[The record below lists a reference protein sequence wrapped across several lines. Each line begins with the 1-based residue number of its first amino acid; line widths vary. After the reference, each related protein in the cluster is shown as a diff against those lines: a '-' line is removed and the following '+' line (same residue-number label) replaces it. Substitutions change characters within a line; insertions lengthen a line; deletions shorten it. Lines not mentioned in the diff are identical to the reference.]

1 MSRNLKKGLIF
12 TIFLFIFMLLFFF
25 KGYFS
30 DNVKTLIVVDA
41 KRSSMKLIEEIINE
55 EVVNKKYNFF
65 YESVD
70 SDGVKIM
77 SFDSIKANL
86 LLSSTLDKLESVNE
100 EMFIVEVPA
109 SYLFAPTS
117 YIFSDLKLKVES
129 KTLIYYD
136 LSLKTNIKEYGINN
150 SLVEL
155 IMVVDIKYQ
164 VYAPMMVNVSDN
176 QVEIPLSINLING
189 KVPEGLFSY

>member
-1 MSRNLKKGLIF
+1 
-12 TIFLFIFMLLFFF
+12 MLLFFF

-55 EVVNKKYNFF
+55 EVVDKKYNFF

-100 EMFIVEVPA
+100 ERFIVEVPA

>member
-100 EMFIVEVPA
+100 ERFIVEVPS